1 MFILLPP
8 SEGKTA
14 PRRGKPLDLAKLT
27 LPALA
32 PARQRVLESL
42 VALCSSTHDD
52 AARTALGLSAGQTDE
67 ITRNAALRTA
77 PTATAAQVYTGVL
90 YEALDLATLNP
101 AARKQMRRSLLVF
114 SGLWGVVGIDDRIP
128 SYRCAAGVS
137 LPGVGGVGT
146 FWRKALPEALA
157 ALTGKRLVIDL
168 RSGPYAAMWQPAG
181 EHASIR
187 VLHERIVGGVATRTV
202 VSHFNKA
209 TKGRLVRDLAN
220 SGIVPRNVG
229 ELMEALRELKYTAE
243 RRANSIDVV
252 VSEL

>member
-1 MFILLPP
+1 VFILLPP

-14 PRRGKPLDLAKLT
+14 PRRGKPLDLASLT

-42 VALCSSTHDD
+42 IALCSSKDD
-52 AARTALGLSAGQTDE
+52 AAVRAALGLSPGQAPE
-67 ITRNAALRTA
+67 VARNSALRTA
-77 PTATAAQVYTGVL
+77 PTAAAAKIYTGVL
-90 YEALDLATLNP
+90 YEALDLATLSP
-101 AARKQMRRSLLVF
+101 AARKLMRRSLLVF

-128 SYRCAAGVS
+128 AYRCAAGVS

-146 FWRKALPEALA
+146 FWRKALSEALA
-157 ALTGKRLVIDL
+157 EATRKRLVIDL

-181 EHASIR
+181 PHATIR
-187 VLHERIVGGVATRTV
+187 VLHERVVGGAATRSV

-209 TKGRLVRDLAN
+209 TKGRLVRDLAM
-220 SGIVPRNVG
+220 SGIVPRNVD
-229 ELMEALRELKYTAE
+229 ELMAALRELKYTAE
-243 RRANSIDVV
+243 RDGAQVDIV